1 VLGEGWAAVGWRRGA
16 GLCEVPRPA
25 PVAGGLVQQGSVS
38 PELPACIWH
47 WLQNLLPDPGA
58 LQLWGW
64 WWLIL
69 AKLLLEIR
77 VPQLWVPLFSVVA
90 VRTNLLAQNPREYGV
105 RVGLNCGS
113 KGLRG
118 SAAQRCITQGAGW
131 VPPEPAWVPLGGP
144 ILCPQ
149 FSAWEPEWFSP
160 MVCFSSYCSPQDDTR
175 YCCGCLPHAAFKNLV
190 CKGQRVQL

>member
-1 VLGEGWAAVGWRRGA
+1 MGWRRGA

-90 VRTNLLAQNPREYGV
+90 VRTNLLARNPREYGV

-118 SAAQRCITQGAGW
+118 SAAQRCITQGAGCPQNRPGSPW
-131 VPPEPAWVPLGGP
+131 AVRSYAHSSPLGSPNGSHRWSALVSIVPLRMTPGT
-144 ILCPQ
+144 
-149 FSAWEPEWFSP
+149 AA
-160 MVCFSSYCSPQDDTR
+160 
-175 YCCGCLPHAAFKNLV
+175 AAFPMLLLNLV
-190 CKGQRVQL
+190 CKGQ